1 MDEDFKRSQ
10 KITHSSED
18 GWVEDHITG
27 LNGRGALFYKG
38 GENGRYMRISPE
50 GMLTVGTY
58 EGAYPHIGET
68 IFSPAEQHRFESFDK
83 ALETACQ
90 LGGADFMT
98 DMITAPTPEQD
109 EPDCGFEMKM

>member
-1 MDEDFKRSQ
+1 MDEDFKRWLE
-10 KITHSSED
+10 ITRSSED
-18 GWVEDHITG
+18 GWVEDHITR

-38 GENGRYMRISPE
+38 GESGHYIRISPE

-58 EGAYPHIGET
+58 ESAYPHIGEA
-68 IFSPAEQHRFESFDK
+68 IFSPAAQHRFEDFNK
-83 ALETACQ
+83 ALEAACQ
-90 LGGADFMT
+90 LGGIDFIA